1 MCDQYRI
8 HILNWKRFVTDNKM
22 SMSIYLYMLW
32 LIYILVQ
39 KRKLLFL
46 QRKCYMLFDIFGK
59 FISEPLQSSKQF
71 TFSAH
76 YIFSHSMFCSMQPKQ
91 PSFFGNNLCCRN
103 IYICHEDLYLWPLV
117 QNKLHT
123 KVAYMWTLYSS
134 SNLHYDGIINII
146 M

>member
-76 YIFSHSMFCSMQPKQ
+76 YIFSHSLLYSMHHNSPLSLATIYVVETSTFATK
-91 PSFFGNNLCCRN
+91 
-103 IYICHEDLYLWPLV
+103 IYISDRC
-117 QNKLHT
+117 T
-123 KVAYMWTLYSS
+123 KQITYKRCSYM
-134 SNLHYDGIINII
+134 NIVL
-146 M
+146 